1 MDSPADPAADF
12 AADSGKARVP
22 CVGAV
27 VLDAGRLLLVRRAN
41 EPAAGTWSL
50 PGGRVEPGEEPTAAV
65 LREVAEETGLRVV
78 ITGLIGSVE
87 LSAGPGVVYAVDD
100 FSCRALGGGVLGAG
114 DDATDVGWFGPREVA
129 ALPCSPGLVQSLREW
144 GVLPAD

>member
-1 MDSPADPAADF
+1 MS
-12 AADSGKARVP
+12 

-50 PGGRVEPGEEPTAAV
+50 PGGRVEPGEEPPAAV

-87 LSAGPGVVYAVDD
+87 LPAGPGLVYTVED
-100 FSCRALGGGVLGAG
+100 FSCRVLGGVLGAG
-114 DDATDVGWFGPREVA
+114 DDATEVGWFEPAAVP
-129 ALPCSPGLVQSLREW
+129 ALPCSPGLVDTLRDW
-144 GVLPAD
+144 GVLPAG